1 MIRPPV
7 MQELQRTIR
16 VTYNG
21 EGAMR
26 ITSVAAEPATI
37 RAQIVE
43 ITPGKSF
50 SIQVTIPTGLEVS
63 ATKPARITLHTG
75 IQDKPTL
82 VIDIRP
88 AGALTST
95 DNRTATEQSAEL
107 MQKARSPKGQKGA
120 LRVLRHKRPSATRKS
135 FQRHELATRGTVR
148 QRSG

>member
-43 ITPGKSF
+43 TTPGKSF

-63 ATKPARITLHTG
+63 AAKPACIVLSTDLK
-75 IQDKPTL
+75 DKPT
-82 VIDIRP
+82 IPIEIRP
-88 AGALTST
+88 AVPLTGT
-95 DNRTATEQSAEL
+95 QPA
-107 MQKARSPKGQKGA
+107 AR
-120 LRVLRHKRPSATRKS
+120 
-135 FQRHELATRGTVR
+135 
-148 QRSG
+148 